1 MPDVLLLSRIQFGLT
16 IGFHFIYPPLS
27 IGMSVVIAA
36 LYGLFLKTG
45 DEAYERSA
53 DFFLKIFALTFAIGV
68 ATGIVMEFE
77 FGTNWATYSRY
88 VGDIFGSPLAA
99 EGVFAFFLESSFLG
113 ILLYGRKRVGPKAH
127 FVSAVL
133 VSAGAHLSALWIL
146 VANSWMQT
154 PAGFRIEGTGM
165 QARARITDFWAMV
178 FNPST
183 LQRFSHTVSASWLA
197 GSTLILA
204 VCAWYLIQRQHVRLA
219 SQTAKVS
226 LLVAAAAALLQLG
239 TGHQSALQVSRTQP
253 IKLAAMEGH
262 WEDGQ
267 PMALNLV
274 GLVDEANQRT
284 FAIGIPGG
292 VGILCSLNPKQPFKG
307 LKSVPPA
314 DRPPLQAVFQS
325 YHVMV
330 GLGMALI
337 AITLLGLWLW
347 HRGWLET
354 FRPALWIFMAS
365 PLLAEVAIQTGW
377 FTAELGRQPWV
388 VYNLLRT
395 SDALSKTV
403 KAEAVLL
410 SLVLFTLTYLLLF
423 AIFLYLGLRQVLR
436 GPASPAA
443 KP

>member
-1 MPDVLLLSRIQFGLT
+1 MDVLLLSRIQFGLT

-27 IGMSVVIAA
+27 IGMSVVIAV
-36 LYGLFLKTG
+36 LYGLHLKTR

-53 DFFLKIFALTFAIGV
+53 DFFLKLFALTFAVGV

-154 PAGFRIEGTGM
+154 PAGFRIEGTGLA
-165 QARARITDFWAMV
+165 ARARITDFWAMV

-183 LQRFSHTVSASWLA
+183 LERFTHTLSASWVA

-204 VCAWYLIQRQHVRLA
+204 VCAWYLLRRQHVRLA
-219 SQTAKVS
+219 GQTARVS

-239 TGHQSALQVSRTQP
+239 TGHLSAIKVSKTQP

-262 WEDGQ
+262 WEGGQ
-267 PMALNLV
+267 PMALNLGGV
-274 GLVDEANQRT
+274 VDVAHERT
-284 FAIGIPGG
+284 YAIGIPGG
-292 VGILCSLNPKQPFKG
+292 VGILCSLNPRQPFLG

-314 DRPPLQAVFQS
+314 DRPPVQAVFQS
-325 YHVMV
+325 YHLMIA
-330 GLGMALI
+330 LGMALI
-337 AITLLGLWLW
+337 GITLLGLFLW
-347 HRGWLET
+347 SRGLLET
-354 FRPALWIFMAS
+354 CRPALTLFMLS
-365 PLLAEVAIQTGW
+365 PILAEVAIQAGW
-377 FTAELGRQPWV
+377 FTAELGRQPWI

-403 KAEAVLL
+403 KAGAVLA
-410 SLVLFTLTYLLLF
+410 SLVLFTLVYLLLF
-423 AIFLYLGLRQVLR
+423 ATFLYLGLRKVLR
-436 GPASPAA
+436 GPEAPAVR
-443 KP
+443 P